1 MPAAPRFP
9 TSSAASRAASRAPG
23 SSVWPGF
30 LVAASAAVA
39 GWVLAV
45 LAVWAGGG
53 GGPSPST
60 ARAASQV
67 WLVAHGTGLETGGV
81 AITVVPWGT
90 VALAVGLL
98 IVATRRVVRDPVAE
112 PAAFAA
118 TAAGTYGVLAAVVAA
133 VTSTGDASVPF
144 VRAAFMA
151 FVVAGVGAALGYVV
165 AQGVPDA
172 WWPQDQPE
180 LRAVVRGA
188 GTAVVG
194 VLVAS
199 LALVVVLL
207 ALHVERAGRLW
218 ALLDP
223 GFGGGLVLAAAC
235 VLLVPT
241 LALWAA
247 SALMGPG
254 FRVGSDTSVDL
265 TAANLGEVPGLPVLA
280 ALPSPGDLPAWTFL
294 LALVPAIAAVVA
306 GWRLVRRGHVDT
318 GSDFWRG
325 VGVAALAGGVG
336 ALALTVLVWLSG
348 GSVGPGR
355 MSEVGPDGLLP
366 LLRVVPVMAVAA
378 AIGAVLAH
386 YRGGRATGS

>member
-9 TSSAASRAASRAPG
+9 TSRAASRAPG
-23 SSVWPGF
+23 ASVWPGF
-30 LVAASAAVA
+30 LVAASAALA
-39 GWVLAV
+39 GWVLAA

-60 ARAASQV
+60 AQAASQV

-98 IVATRRVVRDPVAE
+98 VVATRRVVRDPVAE

-118 TAAGTYGVLAAVVAA
+118 TAAGAYGVLAAVVAA

-180 LRAVVRGA
+180 LRAVVHGA

-194 VLVAS
+194 VLGAS

>member
-9 TSSAASRAASRAPG
+9 ASSAVSSASG

-67 WLVAHGTGLETGGV
+67 WLVAHGTGLEAEGV

-90 VALAVGLL
+90 VALVIGLVVL
-98 IVATRRVVRDPVAE
+98 ATRRVVRDPVAE

-151 FVVAGVGAALGYVV
+151 FVVVGVAAALGYVV

-188 GTAVVG
+188 GTAVVA
-194 VLVAS
+194 VLVTS

-223 GFGGGLVLAAAC
+223 GFGGGIVLAAAC

-294 LALVPAIAAVVA
+294 LGLVPAIAALVA

-318 GSDFWRG
+318 GTDFWRG
-325 VGVAALAGGVG
+325 VGVAAVAGGVG

>member
-1 MPAAPRFP
+1 MPAAPRFS
-9 TSSAASRAASRAPG
+9 TSGAPV

-45 LAVWAGGG
+45 LAVWAAGGA
-53 GGPSPST
+53 GPSPST

-67 WLVAHGTGLETGGV
+67 WLVAHGTGLEAGAV

-98 IVATRRVVRDPVAE
+98 VLATRRVVRDPVAE

-133 VTSTGDASVPF
+133 VASAGDASVPF
-144 VRAAFMA
+144 VRAAFLA

-180 LRAVVRGA
+180 LRAVIRGA
-188 GTAVVG
+188 GTAVAG

-223 GFGGGLVLAAAC
+223 GLGGGLVLAAAC

-241 LALWAA
+241 LTLWAA
-247 SALMGPG
+247 SALMGSG

-294 LALVPAIAAVVA
+294 LALVPALAALAA
-306 GWRLVRRGHVDT
+306 GWRLVRRGHVET

-325 VGVAALAGGVG
+325 VGVAAVAGGAG
-336 ALALTVLVWLSG
+336 ALALAVLVWLSG

-355 MSEVGPDGLLP
+355 MSEVGPEGLLP
-366 LLRVVPVMAVAA
+366 LLRMVPVMAVAA